1 MEGDE
6 ELRVDDLPPLT
17 PRMRRSLERAHVIAR
32 ENGQVVV
39 GTEHVLL
46 AFLEDR
52 SGIAGMALHSV
63 GNARLVRA
71 EVVHIITSE
80 GYRTP
85 TPPVERSETE

>member
-1 MEGDE
+1 
-6 ELRVDDLPPLT
+6 
-17 PRMRRSLERAHVIAR
+17 MRRSLERAQVIAQ
-32 ENGQVVV
+32 ENGQHVV

-46 AFLEDR
+46 AFLEDQ

-80 GYRTP
+80 GYKPP
-85 TPPVERSETE
+85 TRPVEHSETE